1 MNIPFHRP
9 YIVDEEID
17 AVMESLKSGWTT
29 MGRKTIEFE
38 EKFAA
43 YIGMPHA
50 VAVNSC
56 TSALHMCLM
65 LAEAG
70 PGDEVIIPTTT
81 FVATAEVVEYCGARP
96 VLVEIEKDTHCLNV
110 SNVERLI
117 TDRTKAVIPVHFS
130 GQPCDLSSLHDMAKQ
145 HGIYVFEDAAHALP
159 AWYRDNRIGTLSDA
173 TCFSFYATKT
183 LATGEGGMI
192 ITGNDEWTKKL
203 ETMRLHGMN
212 RDAWKRHED
221 GAGWE
226 YDVTMLGYKYNTTD
240 LNASLGLAQLDR
252 VDWMHEEREKIAK
265 KYADAFA
272 GNELLIPY
280 VVKEDRRSSWH
291 LYPLKLNLESLKID
305 RNECIRML
313 HEKGINTGV
322 HFKPIYRFT
331 YYDNK
336 YKYNPAD
343 FPVSE
348 WVFERELS
356 LPIFPGM
363 TGEEVDYVIDTV
375 LDIVNT
381 ARR

>member
-38 EKFAA
+38 EKFAE

-96 VLVEIEKDTHCLNV
+96 VLAEIEKDTHCLNV
-110 SNVERLI
+110 SNVEKLI
-117 TDRTKAVIPVHFS
+117 TEKTRAIIPVHFS
-130 GQPCDLSSLHDMAKQ
+130 GQPCDLSSLHDMSQQ

-192 ITGNDEWTKKL
+192 ITGNDQWTKKL

-252 VDWMHEEREKIAK
+252 VDWMHEEREKIAR

-305 RNECIRML
+305 RNECIRLL
-313 HEKGINTGV
+313 HGKGINTGV

-363 TGEEVDYVIDTV
+363 TGEEVNHVIETV
-375 LDIVNT
+375 LDIVN
-381 ARR
+381 

>member
-9 YIVDEEID
+9 YIVDEEIE
-17 AVMESLKSGWTT
+17 AVLESLKSGWTT

-38 EKFAA
+38 EKFAE

-56 TSALHMCLM
+56 TSALHLCLQ
-65 LAEAG
+65 LAGVG

-81 FVATAEVVEYCGARP
+81 FVATAEVVEYCGAKP
-96 VLVEIEKDTHCLNV
+96 VPAEIEKETHCMNVLNV
-110 SNVERLI
+110 EKLV

-130 GQPCDLSSLHDMAKQ
+130 GQPCDLNSLHDIAKER
-145 HGIYVFEDAAHALP
+145 GIYVFEDAAHSLP
-159 AWYRDNRIGTLSDA
+159 AWYSGKKIGTLSDA

-192 ITGNDEWTKKL
+192 ITGNHQWTKKL

-221 GAGWE
+221 GAAWE
-226 YDVTMLGYKYNTTD
+226 YDVITLGYKYNTTD

-252 VDWMHEEREKIAK
+252 VDWMHAEREKIAQ

-272 GNELLIPY
+272 GNETLIPY
-280 VVKEDRRSSWH
+280 VVKDDRRSSWH
-291 LYPLKLNLESLKID
+291 LYPLKLNLESLKIT
-305 RNECIRML
+305 RNEFIRMM
-313 HEKGINTGV
+313 HERGVNTSV

-331 YYDNK
+331 YYNDK
-336 YKYNPAD
+336 YGYNPAD

-348 WVFERELS
+348 WVFEREVS

-363 TGEEVDYVIDTV
+363 TDDEVNYVIETV
-375 LDIVNT
+375 LDIVNA

>member
-9 YIVDEEID
+9 YIVDEEIE
-17 AVMESLKSGWTT
+17 AVLESLKSGWTT
-29 MGRKTIEFE
+29 MGRKTIDFE
-38 EKFAA
+38 EKFAE

-56 TSALHMCLM
+56 TSALHLCLQ
-65 LAEAG
+65 LAGVG

-81 FVATAEVVEYCGARP
+81 FVATAEVVEYCGAKP
-96 VLVEIEKDTHCLNV
+96 VPAEIEKETHCMNVLNV
-110 SNVERLI
+110 EKLV

-130 GQPCDLSSLHDMAKQ
+130 GQPCDLNSVHDIAKER
-145 HGIYVFEDAAHALP
+145 GIYVFEDAAHSLP
-159 AWYRDNRIGTLSDA
+159 AWYSGKKIGTLSDA

-192 ITGNDEWTKKL
+192 ITGNHQWTKKL

-221 GAGWE
+221 GAAWE
-226 YDVTMLGYKYNTTD
+226 YDVITLGYKYNTTD

-252 VDWMHEEREKIAK
+252 VDWMHAEREKIAQ

-272 GNELLIPY
+272 GNETLIPY
-280 VVKEDRRSSWH
+280 VVKDDRRSSWH
-291 LYPLKLNLESLKID
+291 LYPLKLNLESLKIT
-305 RNECIRML
+305 RNEFIRMM
-313 HEKGINTGV
+313 HERGVNTSV

-331 YYDNK
+331 YYNDK
-336 YKYNPAD
+336 YGYNPAD

-348 WVFERELS
+348 WVFEREVS

-363 TGEEVDYVIDTV
+363 TDDEVNYVIETV
-375 LDIVNT
+375 LDIVNA